1 MLAHTV
7 AAPTAASAQMP
18 SRPPIC
24 AQSPVTTSAS
34 AAVSASAS
42 SFCLPCHASHVI
54 SRSFGPCTHKLGGL
68 GLPAAQAACAR
79 RRDPYGRGRLDGRLD
94 VGRPIAARWA
104 ALWAARGRLV
114 GGWMGRPDGGPLRP
128 VLTVPTHTARPTG
141 AVLAD
146 PASVTPASNHPWWQ
160 NCCVLLLTERTAFA
174 SKSCAVLTAMPNQ
187 QPNQKPNQNPYPEP
201 NPEPYQNPYPEPNP
215 KALPIVQPH
224 VQPNALPRA

>member
-1 MLAHTV
+1 M
-7 AAPTAASAQMP
+7 
-18 SRPPIC
+18 
-24 AQSPVTTSAS
+24 TTSAS
-34 AAVSASAS
+34 AAASASAS
-42 SFCLPCHASHVI
+42 SFCLPCPGSERSL
-54 SRSFGPCTHKLGGL
+54 SRITRDLAQLWPLH
-68 GLPAAQAACAR
+68 AQARWLGPPSCS
-79 RRDPYGRGRLDGRLD
+79 GRLRAPS
-94 VGRPIAARWA
+94 RPLRPRAARWA
-104 ALWAARGRLV
+104 ARRGQADSSPMGSSVGGSWAAGW
-114 GGWMGRPDGGPLRP
+114 GGPTAAPLRP

-146 PASVTPASNHPWWQ
+146 PASVTAASNHPWWQ

-215 KALPIVQPH
+215 KALLDVQPH